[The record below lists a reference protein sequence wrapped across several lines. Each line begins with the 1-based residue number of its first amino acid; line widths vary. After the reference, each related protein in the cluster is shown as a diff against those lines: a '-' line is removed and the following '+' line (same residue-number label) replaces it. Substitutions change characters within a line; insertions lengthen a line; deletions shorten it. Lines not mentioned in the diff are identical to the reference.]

1 MKCRAC
7 GEENSP
13 NARYCSYCG
22 AKLTAAPASEAE
34 TKQPPVADAGQPAA
48 EAPRSEAAPR
58 AVSTAQPLSDNPY
71 QPRRMPT
78 IYDNA
83 AQAAHPVS
91 IDENTTPAPKRAP
104 VFLFDDEKEEE
115 ELKRR
120 RETALREAEEERREL
135 ARKKAED
142 PFYGEEDDE
151 DYDDEEDEEESSH
164 RGRVITAVISIVTIL
179 LLCVA
184 LYAFLFYTSMGS
196 RLRAYY
202 GVSAGAD
209 DYICLADWQLE
220 QGNATDA
227 TASYYNAFRL
237 KSDDYDFVLK
247 IAGDFE
253 NCRAYERAEQT
264 YMYLIENYPDADDP
278 YDNLMAL
285 LIKEGKTNTYNALI
299 AYRAEHQSGYV
310 APAQDNTPAAVQPP
324 VLSPESGEFTGTVK
338 ITISAAENA
347 AIHFTVDGSDPTE
360 ASPLYSGAITLYSG
374 SYTLKAVA
382 IAGGVSSEI
391 VSASYSVS

>member
-1 MKCRAC
+1 MKCSAC

-22 AKLTAAPASEAE
+22 AKLTTAPAPEAE
-34 TKQPPVADAGQPAA
+34 IKQTPAP
-48 EAPRSEAAPR
+48 EAPR
-58 AVSTAQPLSDNPY
+58 AVATAQPLSDNPY

-91 IDENTTPAPKRAP
+91 IDENTAPKRAP

-120 RETALREAEEERREL
+120 REAARREAEEERRAL

-142 PFYGEEDDE
+142 PFYGAEDDE
-151 DYDDEEDEEESSH
+151 DYDDEEDEEETSR
-164 RGRVITAVISIVTIL
+164 RGRVITAIISIVTIL

-184 LYAFLFYTSMGS
+184 LYAFMFYTSTGS

-209 DYICLADWQLE
+209 DYVYLADWQLE
-220 QGNATDA
+220 QGNAADA
-227 TASYYNAFRL
+227 AESYYNAFRL
-237 KSDDYDFVLK
+237 RPDDYSFVLK

-253 NCRAYERAEQT
+253 ACRAYERAEQT

-285 LIKEGKTNTYNALI
+285 LIKEGKTDTYNALI

-310 APAQDNTPAAVQPP
+310 APAQDSAPAAVQPP
-324 VLSPESGEFTGTVK
+324 VLSPESGQFTGTVK

-347 AIHFTVDGSDPTE
+347 AIYFTVDGSDPTE

-374 SYTLKAVA
+374 SYTLKAIAVIDGVA
-382 IAGGVSSEI
+382 SEI
-391 VSASYSVS
+391 AAATYSVS

>member
-1 MKCRAC
+1 
-7 GEENSP
+7 
-13 NARYCSYCG
+13 
-22 AKLTAAPASEAE
+22 
-34 TKQPPVADAGQPAA
+34 
-48 EAPRSEAAPR
+48 
-58 AVSTAQPLSDNPY
+58 
-71 QPRRMPT
+71 
-78 IYDNA
+78 
-83 AQAAHPVS
+83 
-91 IDENTTPAPKRAP
+91 
-104 VFLFDDEKEEE
+104 
-115 ELKRR
+115 
-120 RETALREAEEERREL
+120 
-135 ARKKAED
+135 
-142 PFYGEEDDE
+142 
-151 DYDDEEDEEESSH
+151 
-164 RGRVITAVISIVTIL
+164 
-179 LLCVA
+179 
-184 LYAFLFYTSMGS
+184 MGS

-202 GVSAGAD
+202 GISAGAD

-285 LIKEGKTNTYNALI
+285 LIKEGKTDTYTALI

-338 ITISAAENA
+338 VTISAAENA

-382 IAGGVSSEI
+382 IVGGVSSEI

>member
-1 MKCRAC
+1 MKCSAC

-22 AKLTAAPASEAE
+22 AKLTTAPAPEAAPPSDSAPQS
-34 TKQPPVADAGQPAA
+34 ADMPKAD
-48 EAPRSEAAPR
+48 AAPR

-91 IDENTTPAPKRAP
+91 IDENTSPAPKRTS

-115 ELKRR
+115 EQNRR
-120 RETALREAEEERREL
+120 REAARLKAEEERREL

-151 DYDDEEDEEESSH
+151 DYDDEEDEEETSH

-184 LYAFLFYTSMGS
+184 LYAFLFYTSTGS

-202 GVSAGAD
+202 GVSAGAN
-209 DYICLADWQLE
+209 DYVCLADWQLE
-220 QGNATDA
+220 QGNAADA
-227 TASYYNAFRL
+227 AASYYNAFRL

-247 IAGDFE
+247 IAADFE

-264 YMYLIENYPDADDP
+264 YMYLIENYPNADDP

-285 LIKEGKTNTYNALI
+285 LIKEGKTDTYNALI
-299 AYRAEHQSGYV
+299 TYRAEHQSGYT
-310 APAQDNTPAAVQPP
+310 APVQTSAPAAVQPP
-324 VLSPESGEFTGTVK
+324 TLSPESGEFTGTVK
-338 ITISAAENA
+338 ITISASENA
-347 AIHFTVDGSDPTE
+347 VIYFTVDGSDPTE
-360 ASPLYSGAITLYSG
+360 ASRLYSGEITLYSG

-382 IAGGVSSEI
+382 IESGQSSEI
-391 VSASYSVS
+391 VTASYSVS

>member
-1 MKCRAC
+1 MKCSAC

-22 AKLTAAPASEAE
+22 AKLTTAPAPEAE
-34 TKQPPVADAGQPAA
+34 TKPPVAETPKA
-48 EAPRSEAAPR
+48 EAAPK

-91 IDENTTPAPKRAP
+91 IDENTTPAPKRTP

-115 ELKRR
+115 ELNRR
-120 RETALREAEEERREL
+120 REAARREAEEERREL

-202 GVSAGAD
+202 GISAGAD
-209 DYICLADWQLE
+209 DYVCLADWQLE

-227 TASYYNAFRL
+227 AASY
-237 KSDDYDFVLK
+237 
-247 IAGDFE
+247 
-253 NCRAYERAEQT
+253 
-264 YMYLIENYPDADDP
+264 
-278 YDNLMAL
+278 
-285 LIKEGKTNTYNALI
+285 
-299 AYRAEHQSGYV
+299 
-310 APAQDNTPAAVQPP
+310 
-324 VLSPESGEFTGTVK
+324 
-338 ITISAAENA
+338 
-347 AIHFTVDGSDPTE
+347 
-360 ASPLYSGAITLYSG
+360 
-374 SYTLKAVA
+374 
-382 IAGGVSSEI
+382 
-391 VSASYSVS
+391 

>member
-1 MKCRAC
+1 MKCSAC

-22 AKLTAAPASEAE
+22 AKLTTAPAPEADV
-34 TKQPPVADAGQPAA
+34 KNDAA
-48 EAPRSEAAPR
+48 SR

-91 IDENTTPAPKRAP
+91 IDENTTPAPQSTP

-115 ELKRR
+115 ELNRR
-120 RETALREAEEERREL
+120 REAARREAEEKRREL

-151 DYDDEEDEEESSH
+151 DYDEEDEEETSH
-164 RGRVITAVISIVTIL
+164 RGRVITAVISVVTIL
-179 LLCVA
+179 ILCVI
-184 LYAFLFYTSMGS
+184 LYAFLFYTAMGS

-202 GVSAGAD
+202 GLSAGAN
-209 DYICLADWQLE
+209 DYVYLADWQLE
-220 QGNATDA
+220 QGNAADA
-227 TASYYNAFRL
+227 TESYYNAFRL

-247 IAGDFE
+247 IAGNFE

-285 LIKEGKTNTYNALI
+285 LIKEGKTDAYDALI

-310 APAQDNTPAAVQPP
+310 APTQDAAIQPP

-347 AIHFTVDGSDPTE
+347 VIYFTADGSDPTE
-360 ASPLYSGAITLYSG
+360 ASKLYSGEITLYSG
-374 SYTLKAVA
+374 FYTLKAVA
-382 IAGGVSSEI
+382 IVDGVSSEI

>member
-1 MKCRAC
+1 MKCSAC

-22 AKLTAAPASEAE
+22 AKLTTAPAPEAE
-34 TKQPPVADAGQPAA
+34 AKPPVAETPKA
-48 EAPRSEAAPR
+48 EAAPK

-91 IDENTTPAPKRAP
+91 IDENTTPAPKRTS

-115 ELKRR
+115 ELNRR
-120 RETALREAEEERREL
+120 REAARREAEEERREL

-202 GVSAGAD
+202 GISAGAD
-209 DYICLADWQLE
+209 DYVCLADWQLE

-227 TASYYNAFRL
+227 AASYYNAFRL

-253 NCRAYERAEQT
+253 TCRAYERAEQT

-285 LIKEGKTNTYNALI
+285 LIKEGKTDTYNALI

-310 APAQDNTPAAVQPP
+310 APAQDSAPAAVQPP
-324 VLSPESGEFTGTVK
+324 VLSPESGQFTGTVK

-382 IAGGVSSEI
+382 IIDGVSSEI
-391 VSASYSVS
+391 AAATYSVS

>member
-1 MKCRAC
+1 MKCSAC

-22 AKLTAAPASEAE
+22 AKLTTAPAPEAVI
-34 TKQPPVADAGQPAA
+34 KPPMAEPGQPSGETPKA
-48 EAPRSEAAPR
+48 EAAPR

-91 IDENTTPAPKRAP
+91 IDENTAPKRAP

-120 RETALREAEEERREL
+120 REAARREAEEERREL

-142 PFYGEEDDE
+142 PFYGAEDDE
-151 DYDDEEDEEESSH
+151 DYDDEEDEEEASH
-164 RGRVITAVISIVTIL
+164 RGRVITAIISIVTIL

-184 LYAFLFYTSMGS
+184 LYAFMFYTSTGS

-209 DYICLADWQLE
+209 DYVYLADWQLE
-220 QGNATDA
+220 QGNAADA
-227 TASYYNAFRL
+227 AESYYNAFRL
-237 KSDDYDFVLK
+237 RPDDYAFVLK

-253 NCRAYERAEQT
+253 ACRAYERAEQT

-285 LIKEGKTNTYNALI
+285 LIKEGKTDTYNALI

-310 APAQDNTPAAVQPP
+310 APAQDSAPAAVQPP

-382 IAGGVSSEI
+382 VIDGVASEI
-391 VSASYSVS
+391 AAATYSVS

>member
-1 MKCRAC
+1 MKCSAC

-22 AKLTAAPASEAE
+22 AKLTTAPVPEAE
-34 TKQPPVADAGQPAA
+34 TKQSPAPEA
-48 EAPRSEAAPR
+48 PKPEAPRAEAAPK

-115 ELKRR
+115 EQNRR
-120 RETALREAEEERREL
+120 REAARREAEEERREL
-135 ARKKAED
+135 AHKKAED

-164 RGRVITAVISIVTIL
+164 RGRVITSVISIVTIL

-209 DYICLADWQLE
+209 DYVSLADWQLE
-220 QGNATDA
+220 QGNAADA
-227 TASYYNAFRL
+227 AESYYNAFRL

-253 NCRAYERAEQT
+253 TCRAYERAEQT

-285 LIKEGKTNTYNALI
+285 LIKEGKNDTYDALI

-310 APAQDNTPAAVQPP
+310 APAQDSAPAAVQPP
-324 VLSPESGEFTGTVK
+324 VLAPESGEFTGTVK

-374 SYTLKAVA
+374 SYTLKAIAIIDGVA
-382 IAGGVSSEI
+382 SE
-391 VSASYSVS
+391 VVTGSYSVS

>member
-1 MKCRAC
+1 MKCSAC

-22 AKLTAAPASEAE
+22 AKLTTAPAPEAE
-34 TKQPPVADAGQPAA
+34 AKPPVAETPKA
-48 EAPRSEAAPR
+48 EAAPK

-91 IDENTTPAPKRAP
+91 IDENTTPAPKRTP

-115 ELKRR
+115 ELNRR
-120 RETALREAEEERREL
+120 REAARREAEEERREL

-151 DYDDEEDEEESSH
+151 DYDDEEDEEETSH

-202 GVSAGAD
+202 GISAGAD
-209 DYICLADWQLE
+209 DYVCLADWQLE

-227 TASYYNAFRL
+227 AASYYNAFRL

-253 NCRAYERAEQT
+253 TCRAYERAEQT

-285 LIKEGKTNTYNALI
+285 LIKEGKTDTYNALI

-310 APAQDNTPAAVQPP
+310 APAQNSAPAAVQPP
-324 VLSPESGEFTGTVK
+324 VLSPESGQFTGTVK

-382 IAGGVSSEI
+382 IIDGVASEI
-391 VSASYSVS
+391 AAATYSVS